1 MKRLLFAFALVA
13 CCAYYAISTT
23 GCNDAQAS
31 APEAI
36 VDTVTISIQN
46 STQAQVWFKQKSGA
60 TTNFPTYTSGAY
72 LHYYL
77 EYDTT
82 GADTFKVRAR
92 ETSIVY
98 RYWPT
103 ATFYVRVTTPNS
115 TVGNS
120 FNVQNF
126 TNWKW
131 FFTPSGCDTV
141 LNVGTVL
148 RDSMNSWGC
157 ITAGQMILNTDSA
170 SGAGKLQFKKATTG
184 FTTL

>member
-1 MKRLLFAFALVA
+1 MKALLFALAVFAV
-13 CCAYYAISTT
+13 CGYYALTSTA
-23 GCNDAQAS
+23 CNPVHATAPQA
-31 APEAI
+31 I
-36 VDTVTISIQN
+36 TDTVTISVQN
-46 STQAQVWFKQKSGA
+46 SNQALVLFKQKSGPS
-60 TTNFPTYTSGAY
+60 TTFTAYTSGAY

-98 RYWPT
+98 KYYPT

-120 FNVQNF
+120 FNVQNY

-170 SGAGKLQFKKATTG
+170 SGAGKLQFKKATSG